1 MRLLVEEML
10 CFRNRICGDRPDR
23 AERSCVVPGAVCLV
37 RGHSRA
43 QSSCVPS
50 LQGASGD

>member
-10 CFRNRICGDRPDR
+10 CFRNRIRGDRPDR
-23 AERSCVVPGAVCLV
+23 AERSRVVPGAVRLGC
-37 RGHSRA
+37 GHSRA
-43 QSSCVPS
+43 PSSRVPS